1 MKADKIIGAVQGV
14 TKKWAKQRK
23 REERDAAALLNR
35 RYVMTHRRSTSI
47 RDAAFAIIEQAY
59 LKASANDS
67 LPAHAWQ
74 IMYAARPYIQQHAD
88 KDLGQRFDQ
97 YFTQQLLPEYI
108 ETYDVIWNVVYDA
121 RGNFTE
127 PHTKV
132 KVPLGTIQ
140 VRNYLTRIQQHK
152 TKDAAFSVCE
162 RFYPTLG
169 PTHRFGAI
177 LFIEKEGFM
186 PLFEAVQLAERYD
199 LAIMSTK
206 GMSVTASR
214 ELVDMLCAQHNVP
227 LLVLHDFDKA
237 GFSIVGTLCRDT
249 RRYSFGGTFKR
260 IDLGFRIED
269 IEGLETEDVHFE
281 DAWAARLNLRENG
294 ATPEEIDFLIHRRV
308 ELNAFASDQ
317 LIEWIERKLEQHGV
331 SKVVPDNDTLADAY
345 RRMRRQALVQERI
358 DEMLTELDGG
368 EKESLPEGLSDRV
381 RSRLR
386 EDAALSWDAA
396 LRGIVDTDQTS
407 A

>member
-1 MKADKIIGAVQGV
+1 VKADKIIGAVQGV
-14 TKKWAKQRK
+14 TKKWTKQRK
-23 REERDAAALLNR
+23 REEREASAALNR
-35 RYVMTHRRSTSI
+35 RHVMTSHRRVSI
-47 RDAAFAIIEQAY
+47 QDAAFQIMEQAY
-59 LKASANDS
+59 LKASANGR
-67 LPAHAWQ
+67 LPAHARQ
-74 IMYAARPYIQQHAD
+74 IMYAARGYIQRTAD
-88 KDLGQRFDQ
+88 RELGQKFDK
-97 YFTQQLLPEYI
+97 YFTQQLLPNYI
-108 ETYDVIWNVVYDA
+108 EIRGVSWNVVFDA

-127 PHTKV
+127 PHTKT
-132 KVPLGTIQ
+132 KVPLGTLQ
-140 VRNYLTRIQQHK
+140 VRNYLGSVGRHKIERPRFNIQEKH
-152 TKDAAFSVCE
+152 
-162 RFYPTLG
+162 YPTFG
-169 PTHRFGAI
+169 PKNRFGAI